1 MGMERSV
8 GKKRV
13 ESTGASAIQSA
24 ELVLRWFRSDTKRLR
39 AGFNKFNQL
48 PAIWEWNDQ
57 WARSELKALGLLQSN
72 RLSWSYDGSLRKT
85 VFTDKE
91 INAEFSQIVGEIN
104 TAFKERTLLQQQ
116 LQKIMEQNSSR

>member
-72 RLSWSYDGSLRKT
+72 RLSWSYDGSDLIPN
-85 VFTDKE
+85 DCAPDL
-91 INAEFSQIVGEIN
+91 INSIN
-104 TAFKERTLLQQQ
+104 FLPYGNGTISGQEA
-116 LQKIMEQNSSR
+116 S